1 MTELTLKLTD
11 MAHGGSAIGRDE
23 NGRLYFIPTA
33 LPGETVRVRVTA
45 DKGKYAR
52 TELLQILKPSP
63 DRVAPRCKHFG
74 VCGGCH
80 FQHIAYERQ
89 LQIKQNVV
97 RDQLQRIG
105 GFKEVQVEPTLP
117 NPVPWYYGQDVA
129 FSPAGNGRLGFWSP
143 AQRQVIPFD
152 ECHVIDGR
160 LQELRHDID
169 LELDGLRKITLR
181 LGSDGA
187 LLAALEVDDVEPP
200 ELETNFPVSI
210 AIVLPDKTAA
220 SLVGDTY
227 VVKSAKGRDFRVSPG
242 CFFQPSAADLLID
255 AVLKLAQLTGKEKV
269 VDAYSGVG
277 MLTAFLAEKAA
288 EVWAIEVNEDAVAD
302 TAVNLHHTNNVS
314 LYEGWVEEILPA
326 LDGQPDLIVLN
337 PPAAGLSQGVGEAVL
352 AKSAPRILYISEDI
366 ATLARDGKQL
376 AKAGYKLITIQP
388 IDIKPQ
394 TFHID
399 TISLWQR

>member
-1 MTELTLKLTD
+1 
-11 MAHGGSAIGRDE
+11 
-23 NGRLYFIPTA
+23 
-33 LPGETVRVRVTA
+33 
-45 DKGKYAR
+45 
-52 TELLQILKPSP
+52 
-63 DRVAPRCKHFG
+63 
-74 VCGGCH
+74 
-80 FQHIAYERQ
+80 
-89 LQIKQNVV
+89 
-97 RDQLQRIG
+97 
-105 GFKEVQVEPTLP
+105 
-117 NPVPWYYGQDVA
+117 
-129 FSPAGNGRLGFWSP
+129 
-143 AQRQVIPFD
+143 
-152 ECHVIDGR
+152 
-160 LQELRHDID
+160 
-169 LELDGLRKITLR
+169 
-181 LGSDGA
+181 
-187 LLAALEVDDVEPP
+187 
-200 ELETNFPVSI
+200 
-210 AIVLPDKTAA
+210 
-220 SLVGDTY
+220 
-227 VVKSAKGRDFRVSPG
+227 
-242 CFFQPSAADLLID
+242 
-255 AVLKLAQLTGKEKV
+255 
-269 VDAYSGVG
+269 